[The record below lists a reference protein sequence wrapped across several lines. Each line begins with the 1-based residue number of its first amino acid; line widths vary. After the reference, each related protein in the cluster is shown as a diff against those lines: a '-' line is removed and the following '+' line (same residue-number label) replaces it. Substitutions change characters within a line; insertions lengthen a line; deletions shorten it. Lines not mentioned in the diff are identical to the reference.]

1 MTSSS
6 LSAPL
11 SSLPQTSID
20 DLRKLHEENAILK
33 TTLGTL
39 KEQLQIDLEEER
51 YQQQVSFRSCE
62 DELLVHFRRLRNSNS
77 LSAGRQSEQGAL
89 RPVLRLVGP

>member
-6 LSAPL
+6 LSSPL

-20 DLRKLHEENAILK
+20 DLLHEENAILK

-62 DELLVHFRRLRNSNS
+62 DELLVHFRRLRNSDS
-77 LSAGRQSEQGAL
+77 LSAGRQSEHGAL